1 MNRLEKEIKYRGYR
15 GFIKQ
20 NGNEYMQ
27 WRCAY
32 VVVPKENKLYERD
45 YDKLSLDV
53 HGGVTFSEYGDV
65 FSGRTEGELK
75 TLKDDDWVL
84 GIDFA
89 HGGDTTGYWT
99 LNKVEEELKH
109 FIDEVIRVGER

>member
-1 MNRLEKEIKYRGYR
+1 MNKLEKEIEYKGYK

-20 NGNEYMQ
+20 NGMGEHK

-32 VVVPKENKLYERD
+32 VVVPKENKLYERE
-45 YDKLSLDV
+45 YNELSLDV

-65 FSGRTEGELK
+65 FSGRTDGELK

-89 HGGDTTGYWT
+89 HGGDSMDIWD
-99 LNKVEEELKH
+99 LDAVEEELKH